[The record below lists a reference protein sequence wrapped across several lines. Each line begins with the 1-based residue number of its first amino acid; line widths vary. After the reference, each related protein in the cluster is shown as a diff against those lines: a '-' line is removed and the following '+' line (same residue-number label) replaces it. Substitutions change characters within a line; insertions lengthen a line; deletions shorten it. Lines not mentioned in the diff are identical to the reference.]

1 MRRARA
7 KKIHL
12 QPSPGCAAASVLT
25 SVTGRVA
32 SSMAKKQ
39 KQPGEELP
47 CTRKVE
53 YKNESI
59 SDNVYLRN

>member
-12 QPSPGCAAASVLT
+12 QPSPSCAAASELT

-53 YKNESI
+53 YKN
-59 SDNVYLRN
+59 